1 LWTIQEADVA
11 EVARRADPFVAFR
24 FEVRVDD
31 LPLGGFSE
39 CGGLQLETEVM
50 DYAEGGLNTHLHKL
64 PVRTKQSPIRLK
76 RGVVDRVLWD
86 WYADLVGG
94 LVVRRNGSI
103 LVHDPSGATVVAQ
116 WQFRRAYPVKWIGPE
131 LNATQNQV
139 AVETIELV
147 HEGLERM
154 S

>member
-1 LWTIQEADVA
+1 VA
-11 EVARRADPFVAFR
+11 EVARRADPFLGFR

-39 CGGLQLETEVM
+39 CGGLQLETEVL
-50 DYAEGGLNTHLHKL
+50 DYAEGGLNTVLRKL
-64 PVRTKQSPIRLK
+64 PVRTKQTNIKLK
-76 RGVVDRVLWD
+76 RGIADRSLWD
-86 WYADLVGG
+86 WHAELVGG
-94 LVVRRNGSI
+94 VVRRRTGSI
-103 LVHDPSGATVVAQ
+103 RIHDPAGGQVVAE
-116 WQFRRAYPVKWIGPE
+116 WQFRRAYPVKWVGPE

-154 S
+154 R

>member
-1 LWTIQEADVA
+1 MA

-24 FEVRVDD
+24 YRVRVDG
-31 LPLGGFSE
+31 LPSLGGFSE
-39 CGGLQLETEVM
+39 CGGLLLETEVM

-76 RGVVDRVLWD
+76 RGVVDRQLWA
-86 WYADLVGG
+86 WYAELVGG

-103 LVHDPSGATVVAQ
+103 LVYDADGEKVRAH
-116 WQFRRAYPVKWIGPE
+116 WHFRRAYPVKWIGPE
-131 LNATQNQV
+131 LNATQNQL
-139 AVETIELV
+139 AVETVELV